1 MGDVQAIEP
10 VLRDGSLGGTGQRD
24 RIFELLPGAEAEKI
38 QAAERLRRA
47 GELVRAVSWL
57 VQWLPDQLLDG
68 FIADYLAEPE
78 PSSSQ
83 LGNVVY
89 SIALFRPQLLR
100 PYADRLEQHV
110 QRALLSGAPNEL
122 VDAFLDV
129 WHQTHDLAQLE
140 ALALIRTDHAREQL
154 RSAPECNRSM
164 PFLVSL
170 TGDLTPYGLLSLDG
184 SLYGFWCDD
193 CCVSSLTYQT

>member
-1 MGDVQAIEP
+1 V
-10 VLRDGSLGGTGQRD
+10 V
-24 RIFELLPGAEAEKI
+24 
-38 QAAERLRRA
+38 A
-47 GELVRAVSWL
+47 GPTA
-57 VQWLPDQLLDG
+57 DG

-110 QRALLSGAPNEL
+110 QRTLLSGAPNEL

-129 WHQTHDLAQLE
+129 CTRHMTSRNWKH
-140 ALALIRTDHAREQL
+140 
-154 RSAPECNRSM
+154 SP
-164 PFLVSL
+164 
-170 TGDLTPYGLLSLDG
+170 
-184 SLYGFWCDD
+184 
-193 CCVSSLTYQT
+193 